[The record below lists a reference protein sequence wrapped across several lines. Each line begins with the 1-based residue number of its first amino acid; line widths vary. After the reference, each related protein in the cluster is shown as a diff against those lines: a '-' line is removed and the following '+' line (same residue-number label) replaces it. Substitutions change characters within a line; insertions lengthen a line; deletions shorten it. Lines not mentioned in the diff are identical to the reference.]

1 LPLREFTFSAQ
12 DRLQKENRGAGV
24 AIFSD
29 QPHVVTKGLDL
40 GQSDDLNNSVFHLAG
55 LGWENQLEQFVQSL
69 SQSDL
74 SSCMAIRY
82 SAVEPLEPWRAL
94 SLVELVNQLSGQWFN
109 NLLETNRIISHYQP
123 IYNLKSCRVVGF
135 EALARGV
142 DSSGLRSGFEL
153 VMAADRLGL
162 KTEFDRL
169 ARIAAITCLYNQLLP
184 EELIFINLNPA
195 SFSNGCDDLH
205 SAVFAMRGAGINP
218 GQVVFEFVEA
228 DQFPSENALLNLVA
242 TIRESGAK
250 IALDDFG
257 SGHSTIAMAEIIR
270 PDIIKFDRTLLQP
283 TEDEA
288 KEILLSSL
296 VNFAKSLGAITVA
309 EGIETMNQLALA
321 ERCGF
326 ELIQGWLVSKPAAR
340 LQRPKLALQKSLL
353 DF

>member
-1 LPLREFTFSAQ
+1 MSLREFTFSAQ
-12 DRLQKENRGAGV
+12 DRLQKEYRGAGV

-55 LGWENQLEQFVQSL
+55 LGWENLLEQFVKSL

-82 SAVEPLEPWRAL
+82 SADEPLEPWRAL
-94 SLVELVNQLSGQWFN
+94 SLADLVNQVSGQWFN
-109 NLLETNRIISHYQP
+109 NLLEENRIISHYQP
-123 IYNLKSCRVVGF
+123 IYNIKSCQVVGF

-153 VMAADRLGL
+153 VTAAARLGL
-162 KTEFDRL
+162 KTEFDHH
-169 ARIAAITCLYNQLLP
+169 ARIAAITCLYNQLTP

-195 SFSNGCDDLH
+195 SFSHGCDDLH

-218 GQVVFEFVEA
+218 AQVVFEFVEA

-242 TIRESGAK
+242 CIREAGAK

-288 KEILLSSL
+288 KEILLTSL

-309 EGIETMNQLALA
+309 EGIETISQLALA

-326 ELIQGWLVSKPAAR
+326 ELIQGWLISKPAAR